1 MSAFGR
7 FRCRSRG
14 RRVIAAGA
22 SFLS

>member
-1 MSAFGR
+1 MSALCR